1 MNQSLQKTARIL
13 GILMESK
20 APVGVN
26 EFARLLK
33 MPKSTV
39 SRFMATMESL
49 GMVRRDPENGRF
61 FLGFRL
67 FELGCKAV
75 EDLGLRKAAVP
86 LMESLRDRINES
98 VVLTVLEDIHITYLD
113 TIESRQAI
121 VARTHVGGTAPAY
134 CVSSGKAMLAHHPE
148 RIEKVVAQGLRPYTP
163 LTLTEP
169 ERLRREC
176 EKAREQGYALNK
188 GEFREGVTGVGAPI
202 FSASGAVV
210 GAISTS
216 TPAARMNK
224 LRWQEHIEAV
234 TQTARAIS
242 RRLGAAVPPEPP
254 GAHHL
259 PG

>member
-20 APVGVN
+20 VPVGVN
-26 EFARLLK
+26 EFARLLG

-61 FLGFRL
+61 FLGLRL
-67 FELGCKAV
+67 FELGCKAI
-75 EDLGLRKAAVP
+75 EDLGLRKAAAP
-86 LMESLRDRINES
+86 LMAALSERINETA
-98 VVLTVLEDIHITYLD
+98 LLIVLEDTHITYLD
-113 TIESRQAI
+113 KTESRQAI
-121 VARTHVGGTAPAY
+121 IAQIHVGGTAPAY
-134 CVSSGKAMLAHHPE
+134 CVSSGKAMLAHHPG
-148 RIEKVVAQGLRPYTP
+148 RLEKVIAQGLRPYTP
-163 LTLTEP
+163 LTITDP

-176 EKAREQGYALNK
+176 ARIREQGYALNK
-188 GEFREGVTGVGAPI
+188 GEFREGVTGVAAPI
-202 FSASGAVV
+202 FNAAGAVV

-224 LRWQEHIEAV
+224 PAWSEHIEAV
-234 TQTARAIS
+234 TQTARAVS
-242 RRLGAAVPPEPP
+242 RRLGASVPPEPA